1 MFQFLI
7 KRLIGLAFVVL
18 GITFI
23 TFIIGYAAP
32 GDPIRIMMGQHF
44 DLATWLR
51 LRHTYGLDLPWYQQY
66 YNFLV
71 HLFHFDFGLSYHYQN
86 RSVNSILAEGLPTS
100 MELGFWGLMLALL
113 IGIPSGILSAV
124 KANTWADTA
133 NMAVALTFYAVPVF
147 VFCVFA
153 QVLIAWLN
161 TLFGSQWPVSN
172 WGTPWQYSWTDIQYK
187 LGPILVYSLAGYAYF
202 ARLARTSML
211 EVLRQDYI
219 RTAHAKG
226 LHERIIIYR
235 HALRNAMIPIITY
248 LGVALG
254 LLVAGVFFIEVIFNI
269 HGIAQ
274 LTVQASFNRDYPVI
288 QATVVVIAI
297 GMVIGNLI
305 ADILY
310 TILDPRI
317 KLS

>member
-1 MFQFLI
+1 MFQFLV
-7 KRLIGLAFVVL
+7 KRLIGLVFVIL
-18 GITFI
+18 GVTFI
-23 TFIIGYAAP
+23 TFFIGYFAP

-44 DLATWLR
+44 DLATWQR
-51 LRHTYGLDLPWYQQY
+51 LRHIYGLDLPWYQQY
-66 YNFLV
+66 YNFLI
-71 HLFHFDFGLSYHYQN
+71 HLFHFDLGLSYHYQN
-86 RSVNSILAEGLPTS
+86 RSVNSILADGLPTS
-100 MELGFWGLMLALL
+100 IELGFWGLLLALL
-113 IGIPSGILSAV
+113 IGIPSGVSSAV

-133 NMAVALTFYAVPVF
+133 NMAIALTFYAVPVF

-153 QVLIAWLN
+153 QVLISWLN
-161 TLFGSQWPVSN
+161 VVFNSQWPVSN
-172 WGTPWQYSWTDIQYK
+172 WGTPWQYTWTDIQYK
-187 LGPILVYSLAGYAYF
+187 LAPILVYSLAGYAYF

-219 RTAHAKG
+219 RTARAKG
-226 LHERIIIYR
+226 LREHIITYR

-274 LTVQASFNRDYPVI
+274 ITVQASFDRDYPVI

-310 TILDPRI
+310 TIFDPRI